1 MSIFSTIAILG
12 YVAALAFV
20 VKGFFRPE
28 GLQRRFIMSFAGI
41 AVIMH
46 GMSLNAAIFTPY
58 GQNLSITNVVS
69 TINWVI
75 SLAFT
80 SFMFRLKIVTVVP
93 AVYLCSILSVSILWF
108 LPPEYMTHFDMHP
121 EILVHVALSLVAYS
135 ILMIS
140 ALYAIQLQI
149 TQHLL
154 KQKRLVLNAWLPPLL
169 TVEKHVLTL
178 VMLGIVLLSLSLV
191 TGFVFLDQLFGQ
203 GIGHKTV
210 LSLLAWLIY
219 VMMLWKHYRYGCT
232 PRAAVIF
239 TLSGGTLLTLA
250 YFGARIVKEFVLV

>member
-1 MSIFSTIAILG
+1 MNIFSIIAILG
-12 YVAALAFV
+12 YVAALTFV
-20 VKGFFRPE
+20 VKGLFHQE
-28 GLQRRFIMSFAGI
+28 GLNRKLIMSFAGV
-41 AVIMH
+41 AVVMH
-46 GMSLNAAIFTPY
+46 GMSLGSAIFTPY

-75 SLAFT
+75 SFT
-80 SFMFRLKIVTVVP
+80 FTLFMFRLKIVTVVP

-140 ALYAIQLQI
+140 ALYAIQLQV
-149 TQHLL
+149 TQSLL
-154 KQKRLVLNAWLPPLL
+154 KQKRLVLSTWLPPLL

-178 VMLGIVLLSLSLV
+178 VMLGVVLLSLSLV

-203 GIGHKTV
+203 GLGHKTV
-210 LSLLAWLIY
+210 LSMLAWLVY
-219 VMMLWKHYRYGCT
+219 TTMLWKHYRYGCT
-232 PRAAVIF
+232 PRSAVVF
-239 TLSGGTLLTLA
+239 TLSGGALLTLA
-250 YFGARIVKEFVLV
+250 YFGARIMKEFVLV